1 MGLVSDNAKG
11 SGVVKTPLVKKG
23 VDSKSIQTKK
33 PSGSGMMF
41 TFVHEDTEIKTLI
54 TKDPVFDGVVGF
66 QKDFKFLTEEMV
78 EHLKLEV
85 GKAHDNVD
93 TSIYSFPMNEDLCL
107 DLVYNY
113 SSCMKKCK
121 EGDTVDAF
129 MVKYIDI

>member
-11 SGVVKTPLVKKG
+11 SGAVKTPLVKKG
-23 VDSKSIQTKK
+23 ETKK
-33 PSGSGMMF
+33 PSGGGMIF
-41 TFVHEDTEIKTLI
+41 TFVHEDMEIQTLI

-78 EHLKLEV
+78 EHLKSEV
-85 GKAHDNVD
+85 GRVHDDVD
-93 TSIYSFPMNEDLCL
+93 TSIFSYPLDHEKAL

-121 EGDTVDAF
+121 GGETACAF
-129 MVKYIDI
+129 MVNYIEF